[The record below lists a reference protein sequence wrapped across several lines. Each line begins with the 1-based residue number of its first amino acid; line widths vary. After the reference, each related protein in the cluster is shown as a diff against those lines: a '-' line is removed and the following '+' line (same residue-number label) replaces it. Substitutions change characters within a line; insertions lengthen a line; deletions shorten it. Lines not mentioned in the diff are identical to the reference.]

1 MEVKF
6 SNKFNAIKE
15 TLKQILDK
23 INPKNNNKE

>member
-6 SNKFNAIKE
+6 SNKLNAIKE